1 MTNEEK
7 SNELHKVEKYLE
19 TCKTKEEVDRAVAML
34 LEIQQKYVDYLTE
47 LIERVSPDY
56 IPMEL

>member
-7 SNELHKVEKYLE
+7 NNELLKVEKYLE

>member
-7 SNELHKVEKYLE
+7 SNELLKVEKYLE

>member
-19 TCKTKEEVDRAVAML
+19 TCQTKEDVDRAVAML